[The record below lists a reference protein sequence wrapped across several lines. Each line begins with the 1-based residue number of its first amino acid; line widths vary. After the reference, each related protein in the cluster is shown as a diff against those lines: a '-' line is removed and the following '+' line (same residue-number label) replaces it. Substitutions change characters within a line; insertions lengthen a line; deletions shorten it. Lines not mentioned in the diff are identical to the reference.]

1 VVEIRVLGP
10 VELVEDGQ
18 PVAVAAAKQRG
29 LLALLLLRPN
39 RMVEQD
45 WLIDQLWEGDPPAAA
60 KATLQAYVYRLRK
73 LLGGPGSTVA
83 LRGRPGGYLLDVSA
97 GTLDADRFEHM
108 LAEGR
113 QALDAGRFEDA
124 VVAFRAGL
132 GLWHGAA
139 FADIDL
145 QAVRER
151 ARGLNDRR
159 LEATE
164 QCLSAELGA
173 GHHDIAVIELE
184 SLVEA
189 HPLREQFWE
198 LLLLALYR
206 CGRQAEALAA
216 YQRLYRVLGDELG
229 IQPAPPVQELQQR
242 ILEGDPTLGS
252 PSVAGGR
259 PAEARIPRQL
269 PASTGDFTGRA
280 DYLSELDQ
288 LPLDSGADHD
298 GPGAVVITAIAG
310 AAGVGKTTLA
320 VHWAH
325 RIADRFEDGQLY
337 VNLRGFDHGGQ
348 PMQPAEAMRG
358 FLDALHVVPERI
370 PSDPDA
376 QTGLYR
382 TLLADKRMLVVLDNA
397 RDVDQVR
404 PLLPGGRGNLVVVTS
419 RNQMSGLITLA
430 GAYPLILD
438 VLTLIEARQYLERR
452 LGQDRVAA
460 ELEAADSIIDSCARL
475 PLALAIVATRA
486 AMNRQFSFRALAE
499 ELRDAHCS
507 LDTFADQDHNTD
519 VRAVFSWSY
528 TQLAP
533 EAARLFRLLGLHPG
547 PDISAAAAASLAGVP
562 PVQVR
567 PLLAELTRV
576 HLIIEHQPGRYTS
589 HDLLRAYAA
598 ELARDTDSDDERHI
612 AAHRMLDHYLHTAHT
627 ANRLVR
633 PTREPIELVPSLGDC
648 HPELLTGFEQAMAWF
663 TAEHAVLLSV
673 IDYSTK
679 AEFDA
684 HTWQLAWCCADFFNL
699 QGHWHDQITTDQ
711 AAVAAAHRLTDL
723 DAEARAHRFLAHGLM
738 RVGRFDDAQTH
749 LRHALELHRQAGDL
763 AGEAHAHH
771 TFATM
776 LAGQT
781 RHTDALDHATQ
792 ALDLYQRADHP
803 IGLATA
809 LNAVGFLHALLGNY
823 IEALDYCQQALD
835 RGQSGDHNG
844 LAATWDSLGYIHH
857 HLGGH
862 TQAIN
867 SYEHALDG
875 YRTIGNRLEEAGTL
889 IRLGDTQHTT
899 GDNNAARNAWQAAL
913 DILDDLDHPDADTVR
928 TKLGDHD
935 TVVQ

>member
-1 VVEIRVLGP
+1 MLGP
-10 VELVEDGQ
+10 VELVADGR

-29 LLALLLLRPN
+29 LLALLLLHPN
-39 RMVEQD
+39 RTVEQD

-73 LLGGPGSTVA
+73 LFDGPESAVA
-83 LRGRPGGYLLDVSA
+83 LHGRPGGYLLDVPA
-97 GTLDADRFEHM
+97 GTLDADRFEHL

-113 QALDAGRFEDA
+113 QARDAGRFEDA

-132 GLWHGAA
+132 GLWRGAA

-145 QAVRER
+145 HAVREQ
-151 ARGLNDRR
+151 ARGLDERR
-159 LEATE
+159 LDATE

-173 GHHDIAVIELE
+173 GRHDTAVVELE

-189 HPLREQFWE
+189 HPLRERLWE

-242 ILEGDPTLGS
+242 ILEGDPTLGALS
-252 PSVAGGR
+252 AAGGR
-259 PAEARIPRQL
+259 PDEARIPRQL
-269 PASTGDFTGRA
+269 PATTGDFTGRA
-280 DYLSELDQ
+280 DDLAELDH
-288 LPLDSGADHD
+288 LLLDSGTD

-310 AAGVGKTTLA
+310 TAGVGKTTLA

-337 VNLRGFDHGGQ
+337 VNLRGFDRGQ
-348 PMQPAEAMRG
+348 PMQTAEAMRG
-358 FLDALHVVPERI
+358 FLDALHVAPERI
-370 PSDPDA
+370 PTDPDA
-376 QTGLYR
+376 RTGLYR

-419 RNQMSGLITLA
+419 RNQLTGLITLA
-430 GAYPLILD
+430 GAHPLTLD
-438 VLTLIEARQYLERR
+438 VLTRTEARHYLERR
-452 LGQDRVAA
+452 LGRDRVAA
-460 ELEAADSIIDSCARL
+460 EPDAVDGIIDSCARL

-486 AMNRQFSFRALAE
+486 AMHRRFSFQALAE
-499 ELRDAHCS
+499 ELRDSHRG
-507 LDTFADQDHNTD
+507 LDTFADQDRNTD

-547 PDISAAAAASLAGVP
+547 PDISTAAAASLAGVP
-562 PVQVR
+562 PLQAR
-567 PLLAELTRV
+567 PLLAELTRA
-576 HLIIEHQPGRYTS
+576 HLIIEHRPGRYTS

-598 ELARDTDSDDERHI
+598 ELARDTDSADERHL
-612 AAHRMLDHYLHTAHT
+612 AAHRMLDHYLRTAHT
-627 ANRLVR
+627 ANRLLR
-633 PTREPIELVPSLGDC
+633 PTREPIELVPSLDDC
-648 HPELLTGFEQAMAWF
+648 HPEPLTDSDQAMAWF
-663 TAEHAVLLSV
+663 TAEHAVLLAV
-673 IDYSTK
+673 VDYSAS

-699 QGHWHDQITTDQ
+699 RGHWHDQIATDR

-738 RVGRFDDAQTH
+738 RAGRFDDAQTH
-749 LRHALELHRQAGDL
+749 LRHALRLHRQSGDL

-776 LAGQT
+776 LAGQA

-803 IGLATA
+803 IGLSTA
-809 LNAVGFLHALLGNY
+809 FNAVGFLHALLGDHT
-823 IEALDYCQQALD
+823 EALDYCRQSLD
-835 RGQSGDHNG
+835 RTRSDDHSG

-857 HLGGH
+857 HLGDH
-862 TQAIN
+862 AQAVD
-867 SYEHALDG
+867 SYEHALDN
-875 YRTIGNRLEEAGTL
+875 YRIVGNRLEEAATL
-889 IRLGDTQHTT
+889 IRLGDTHHAT
-899 GDNNAARNAWQAAL
+899 GNPDPARNAWQAAL
-913 DILDDLDHPDADTVR
+913 DILAALDHPDADTVR
-928 TKLGDHD
+928 TKLDAHD
-935 TVVQ
+935 TVAQ